1 LRGFFSLAEAWY
13 EIQAIGEVHC
23 IRSQGVHGSGGG
35 EVVSV
40 EEFYDL
46 IIVGGGP
53 GGLTA
58 GMYAMRAALKTV
70 LIERG
75 VPGGQVAITKGVE
88 NYPGF
93 IEIGGFELCERFLQH
108 AKWYGLEIISQEV
121 VAVDPGIEFHSVR
134 LADGTVLNGHA
145 VILAAGGSARKL
157 NAPGESE
164 NFGRGVSYCATCDGF
179 FFRDKV
185 VVVVGGGDTALED
198 ALYLSK
204 ITSHVYLVHR
214 RDAFRGSRIL
224 QQRVLGECRIEVLWN
239 TVVTEI
245 QSDDQ
250 GVRAVSLK
258 DTKTGEQRELAT
270 DGVFIFVGFS
280 PNNQLVPAGIKTN
293 QNGYVITDEKCETSI
308 PGIFAV
314 GDLRQ
319 KYANQIVI
327 AAADGCVAALASAHY
342 VEMRKASDVCYAPS
356 TVASGAQE

>member
-1 LRGFFSLAEAWY
+1 
-13 EIQAIGEVHC
+13 
-23 IRSQGVHGSGGG
+23 
-35 EVVSV
+35 VSV
-40 EEFYDL
+40 GEFYDL

-70 LIERG
+70 LIEKG

-93 IEIGGFELCERFLQH
+93 IEISGFELCDKFLQH
-108 AKWYGLEIISQEV
+108 AKWYGLEMISQEV
-121 VAVDPGIEFHSVR
+121 VAVDPGIEFHTVR
-134 LADGTVLNGHA
+134 LANGMVLHGHA
-145 VILAAGGSARKL
+145 VVLAPGGSARKL
-157 NAPGESE
+157 DVPGESG

-204 ITSHVYLVHR
+204 ITKRVYLVHR

-224 QQRVLGECRIEVLWN
+224 QQRVLAECVIEVLWN

-245 QSDDQ
+245 QSNDQ
-250 GVRAVSLK
+250 GVCAVSLR

-280 PNNQLVPAGIKTN
+280 PNNQVVPAGIKTN
-293 QNGYVITDEKCETSI
+293 ANGYVITDEKCETSI
-308 PGIFAV
+308 PGIFAI

-327 AAADGCVAALASAHY
+327 AAADGCTAALAAAHY
-342 VEMRKASDVCYAPS
+342 VEMKKASAICYPPS
-356 TVASGAQE
+356 TVVSTTHAS